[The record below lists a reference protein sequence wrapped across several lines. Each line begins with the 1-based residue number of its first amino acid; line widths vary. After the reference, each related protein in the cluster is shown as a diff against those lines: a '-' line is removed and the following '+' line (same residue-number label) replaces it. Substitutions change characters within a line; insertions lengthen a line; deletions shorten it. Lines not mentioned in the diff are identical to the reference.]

1 MQLEPGAYTIDLVV
15 KDRLSGKVAARR
27 QNLAL
32 PVTDS
37 EFSATDVVLSRHA
50 DPLRQPPTGPT
61 DVLSVG
67 NVLIR
72 PSPSREF
79 QGTDNL
85 IIFFKIYNPTL
96 VPVTGKALVKVT
108 VTLMK
113 DGKQATKPFE
123 YELNDIVT
131 EPVPQL
137 VFAKYIKLAGLA
149 KGKYSAVIE
158 TRDVPQKKVV
168 RREAQFEITQ

>member
-1 MQLEPGAYTIDLVV
+1 M
-15 KDRLSGKVAARR
+15 
-27 QNLAL
+27 
-32 PVTDS
+32 
-37 EFSATDVVLSRHA
+37 
-50 DPLRQPPTGPT
+50 
-61 DVLSVG
+61 
-67 NVLIR
+67 
-72 PSPSREF
+72 
-79 QGTDNL
+79 
-85 IIFFKIYNPTL
+85 
-96 VPVTGKALVKVT
+96 PVTGKALVKVT

-137 VFAKYIKLAGLA
+137 VFAKYIKLAGLT

>member
-1 MQLEPGAYTIDLVV
+1 LSLELNSYRSQSGYYIVPLSFEIPPAAVEFGQKGDKQRLQLDVLGLVRGEGGD
-15 KDRLSGKVAARR
+15 KI
-27 QNLAL
+27 
-32 PVTDS
+32 
-37 EFSATDVVLSRHA
+37 LSR
-50 DPLRQPPTGPT
+50 LGGNF
-61 DVLSVG
+61 DV
-67 NVLIR
+67 
-72 PSPSREF
+72 
-79 QGTDNL
+79 DNL

-113 DGKQATKPFE
+113 DGKQATKPLE

-149 KGKYSAVIE
+149 KGKHSAVIE

-168 RREAQFEITQ
+168 RQEAQFEITQ